1 MCGMRRFRRSAVSRT
16 GCSNEKLR
24 YHVRFH
30 KLTTGLHMFLQTQL
44 TQDLSV
50 FLLCLVVLW
59 LVVGPPTASRRNG
72 PSVSWVSLPG
82 PTGVL
87 RCPGRMA
94 SEAERQTLL
103 FWLVL
108 LFVSTSLGGPN
119 KVNVIE
125 PFCSCTCCWNRSR
138 FTCVEGSDINWLSFM
153 SLTIATENTYT
164 LLNWKRLFKALSCHH
179 HFSVVSVR
187 TFSS

>member
-1 MCGMRRFRRSAVSRT
+1 
-16 GCSNEKLR
+16 
-24 YHVRFH
+24 
-30 KLTTGLHMFLQTQL
+30 MFLQTQL

-50 FLLCLVVLW
+50 FLLCLVALW

-72 PSVSWVSLPG
+72 PSVPRVSLPG

-87 RCPGRMA
+87 RCPGKMA

-153 SLTIATENTYT
+153 SLTIATKNTYT
-164 LLNWKRLFKALSCHH
+164 PAQLEALVQSSQLPSSFLNRLRSYHFQLTRKFSLMKSLFEIST
-179 HFSVVSVR
+179 HFSCLLSAVS
-187 TFSS
+187 